1 MFCET
6 VSLCMKLSERKHEKL
21 YDAIFQE
28 SCNTLVALV
37 ASQYL
42 ASTKPAGSHTR
53 FDVINKAFKSALEH
67 HFKTV
72 KSPMA
77 YAGMLNI
84 SVPYLN
90 ECVKVITG
98 SSVSHHIRNRIVL
111 EAKRLIYHSDKS
123 IKEIASELDGIKDFA
138 SPSEESIEKLVKQFN
153 QNEL

>member
-1 MFCET
+1 
-6 VSLCMKLSERKHEKL
+6 
-21 YDAIFQE
+21 
-28 SCNTLVALV
+28 
-37 ASQYL
+37 
-42 ASTKPAGSHTR
+42 
-53 FDVINKAFKSALEH
+53 
-67 HFKTV
+67 
-72 KSPMA
+72 MA

-98 SSVSHHIRNRIVL
+98 SSVSHYIRNRIVL